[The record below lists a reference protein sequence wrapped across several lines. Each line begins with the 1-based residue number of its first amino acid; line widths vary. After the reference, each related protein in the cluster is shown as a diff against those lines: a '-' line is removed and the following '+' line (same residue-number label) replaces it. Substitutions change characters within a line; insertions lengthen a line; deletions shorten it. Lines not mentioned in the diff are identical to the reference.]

1 MNEERH
7 GGLSPQELAQIL
19 EVIEGSAFDSIELR
33 IGDLHLFASKSGA
46 AQANV
51 AVAPT
56 GHAPAPTPA
65 PTALRAEGQAAA
77 HAKTQEAPGTAPQ
90 RVTPTRSAPLQGD
103 ETAGAAEG
111 QTAITAP
118 VVGTFYIAP
127 DPEAAPFVDIGDLVT
142 PETTVGLVEV
152 MKTFIDVKAG
162 CAGRITRRLVE
173 NTAGVEFGQALFTVE
188 ADTE

>member
-1 MNEERH
+1 MKDESH
-7 GGLSPQELAQIL
+7 SGLSPQELAQIL
-19 EVIEGSAFDSIELR
+19 DVIEGSAFDSIELR

-46 AQANV
+46 HQPNV
-51 AVAPT
+51 PVPPTAAV
-56 GHAPAPTPA
+56 PAPTPV
-65 PTALRAEGQAAA
+65 PTAMRAEGQTAAA
-77 HAKTQEAPGTAPQ
+77 AEVNMAQTTAPAGS
-90 RVTPTRSAPLQGD
+90 TRTITEPVQANDTEG
-103 ETAGAAEG
+103 ETEG

-127 DPEAAPFVDIGDLVT
+127 DPEAAPFIDIGDHVT

-173 NTAGVEFGQALFTVE
+173 NTAGVEFGQALFMVE
-188 ADTE
+188 TDAE